1 MGLNLILFMNRKGEK
16 TMRMNE
22 ILRRKGIE
30 FSEDGNYE
38 TMTHPAED
46 GKHRYG
52 LIRKEMRIYSPSVW
66 GAGEYSIVG
75 VTIDTWERN
84 ISVDLLM
91 GTAPVAENL
100 FLALLADRDVRR
112 LIKEYQSK
120 GRVKKYKIWE
130 KEGVSGCEDIFIT
143 IANQKEGFA
152 VTNTKKLCHISMNGR
167 LNEGLREKMYI
178 GDFVELVVFLGL
190 TENMRVQDLRKMA
203 GGVKY
208 IIPKFAE
215 ELQDFTTEV
224 SKIL

>member
-1 MGLNLILFMNRKGEK
+1 MELNLILFMNRKGEK

-30 FSEDGNYE
+30 SNYGK
-38 TMTHPAED
+38 MTHPAKD

-66 GAGEYSIVG
+66 GAGKYSIVG

-91 GTAPVAENL
+91 GTAPIAENL

-120 GRVKKYKIWE
+120 GRVKKYRIWE

-167 LNEGLREKMYI
+167 LNEGFREQMYI

-208 IIPKFAE
+208 IIPKFVE
-215 ELQDFTTEV
+215 EVQDFYTDV
-224 SKIL
+224 SEIL

>member
-1 MGLNLILFMNRKGEK
+1 MGLNLILFMNKKGEK

-38 TMTHPAED
+38 TMTHPAKD

-208 IIPKFAE
+208 IIPKFVE
-215 ELQDFTTEV
+215 EVQDFYTDV
-224 SKIL
+224 SEIL

>member
-1 MGLNLILFMNRKGEK
+1 MGLNLILFMNKKGEK

-22 ILRRKGIE
+22 ILSKKGIE
-30 FSEDGNYE
+30 LSKDRNYE
-38 TMTHPAED
+38 TMTHQAKD

-91 GTAPVAENL
+91 GTAPVAGNL

-167 LNEGLREKMYI
+167 LNEGLREKIYI

-208 IIPKFAE
+208 IIPKFVE
-215 ELQDFTTEV
+215 EVQDFCTDV
-224 SKIL
+224 SEIL

>member
-38 TMTHPAED
+38 TMTHPAKD

-167 LNEGLREKMYI
+167 LNEGLREKIYI

-208 IIPKFAE
+208 IIPKFVE
-215 ELQDFTTEV
+215 EVQDFCTDV
-224 SKIL
+224 SEIL

>member
-1 MGLNLILFMNRKGEK
+1 
-16 TMRMNE
+16 MRMNE

-38 TMTHPAED
+38 TMTHPAKD

-208 IIPKFAE
+208 IIPKFVE
-215 ELQDFTTEV
+215 EVQDFCTDV
-224 SKIL
+224 SEIL

>member
-1 MGLNLILFMNRKGEK
+1 
-16 TMRMNE
+16 MRMNE
-22 ILRRKGIE
+22 ILRRKEIE

-38 TMTHPAED
+38 TMTHPAKD

-91 GTAPVAENL
+91 GTAPIAENL

-120 GRVKKYKIWE
+120 GRVKKYRIWE

-203 GGVKY
+203 GVVKY
-208 IIPKFAE
+208 IIPKFVE
-215 ELQDFTTEV
+215 EVQDFYTDV
-224 SKIL
+224 SEIL

>member
-1 MGLNLILFMNRKGEK
+1 MTKRKGEK

-38 TMTHPAED
+38 TMTHPAKD

-208 IIPKFAE
+208 IIPKFVE
-215 ELQDFTTEV
+215 EVQDFCTDV
-224 SKIL
+224 SEIL